1 MGGALTLEKPPG
13 GRLAL
18 AELYNSPIE
27 AVSWAMRGLLC
38 AAPGHRLIAA
48 DYSNIEGRAIAWLA
62 GEDWKLQAFRD
73 YDVITG
79 FDPIKK
85 KPTRLGPDL
94 YEVSA
99 GGILNIPVAKVSKTQ
114 RQAVGKPAELGLG
127 FGGGVGAILTMMR
140 NGAVTPW
147 MRRDGSPPAKITLD
161 DIAATVRAGVPAQV
175 WADTESKY
183 AEGAVETAAEILE
196 DKRLQDQWLELA
208 DDDQAPSPWADN
220 DDLVDLAAQIAKKNR
235 LNLSMEHWTALK
247 CIVDLWRR
255 SNSKIAQF
263 WKDLEAAA
271 KAALRNPGQ
280 VFSAGRRIKFCK
292 RGIFLVMQLPSG
304 RCIHYPYAKLATRAN
319 NWGGES
325 EQIIYMRR
333 VNGRTGRWFFKPLY
347 GGLIAENA
355 TQAVARDVLRD
366 ALLRLDGRGYRV
378 VLHVHD
384 EIIAEMPKGVGS
396 LEEFKQI
403 MATLEPWAMGLPVA
417 VDGWTGK
424 RFRK

>member
-38 AAPGHRLIAA
+38 AAPGNRLIAA
-48 DYSNIEGRAIAWLA
+48 DFSNIEGRAIAWLA
-62 GEDWKLQAFRD
+62 GESWKLGAFRD
-73 YDVITG
+73 YDLGTG
-79 FDPIKK
+79 A
-85 KPTRLGPDL
+85 DL
-94 YEVSA
+94 YKITA
-99 GGILNIPVAKVSKTQ
+99 GKILNIDPSKVSKTQ

-147 MRRDGSPPAKITLD
+147 MRVDGSPPAKITLD

-175 WADTESKY
+175 WADTSSRY
-183 AEGAVETAAEILE
+183 AEGAAETAAEILE
-196 DKRLQDQWLELA
+196 DQRLQAQWLELA

-220 DDLVDLAAQIAKKNR
+220 DELRDLATEIAKSNR
-235 LNLSMEHWTALK
+235 LNLSLEHWTALK
-247 CIVDLWRR
+247 CIVDLWRQ

-271 KAALRNPGQ
+271 KSALKNPGQ
-280 VFSAGRRIKFCK
+280 VFSAGRHIKFCK

-333 VNGRTGRWFFKPLY
+333 VNGRSGRWFFKALY
-347 GGLIAENA
+347 GGEISNNC

-366 ALLRLDGRGYRV
+366 ALLRLDGRGYQI

-396 LEEFKQI
+396 LEEFKSI

-417 VDGWTGK
+417 VDGYEGK
-424 RFRK
+424 RFKK